1 MDFKSDLIDIVKQY
15 STTEGIAFEDTGD
28 TSDFAARYFEMRI
41 RRIEPYPRYVHFS
54 CELHRSLGDLARETN
69 GDRRDGALEAWRT
82 VFYLRHLFDSGGRVT
97 PHLSKGVSDS
107 TSKDGTLW
115 DFGMHH
121 FHLSRK
127 LHKSGFVER
136 SDYLLFVIVTAQDAY
151 FVDVRKHRDPDDLL
165 WVRQDLLDIVHANWP
180 QLTNSYVLH
189 GVSGTVLTDEEKRE
203 LRRKNINHIQS
214 IEGQAI
220 APLGWGTNLAG
231 GSTLCR
237 FWGDKL
243 VHEIEQHESIINSH
257 HAELR
262 TRFMAKGI
270 DVSEDMKF
278 QLVPLENFDQKDDLI
293 EELQKHDCLSRELS
307 QMGYVVVEAKT
318 RLPIVVTVIDES

>member
-1 MDFKSDLIDIVKQY
+1 MNS
-15 STTEGIAFEDTGD
+15 EGIDFEDTGD
-28 TSDFAARYFEMRI
+28 PSDIAARYFEMRI
-41 RRIEPYPRYVHFS
+41 RRIDPHPRCVHFS
-54 CELHRSLGDLARETN
+54 CELHRSLGELARETN
-69 GDRRDGALEAWRT
+69 GDRLDGGLEAWRT
-82 VFYLRHLFDSGGRVT
+82 AFYLRHLFISGGRVT

-107 TSKDGTLW
+107 TTKDGILW

-127 LHKSGFVER
+127 LNKSGFVVR
-136 SDYLLFVIVTAQDAY
+136 SDCLLFAIVTAKDAY

-165 WVRQDLLDIVHANWP
+165 LVRQDLLHIVHANWP
-180 QLTNSYVLH
+180 QLTNTYVLP
-189 GVSGTVLTDEEKRE
+189 GVSGTILTDEEKRE
-203 LRRKNINHIQS
+203 LRRKNINHVQS
-214 IEGQAI
+214 VQGHAI
-220 APLGWGTNLAG
+220 APLGWGTDLAG

-257 HAELR
+257 HAEHQ

-278 QLVPLENFDQKDDLI
+278 QLVPLENFDQQDDLI
-293 EELQKHDCLSRELS
+293 EELQKYDCLSRELS
-307 QMGYVVVEAKT
+307 QMGYVVVEAT
-318 RLPIVVTVIDES
+318 RRTPIVVTGEELQ